1 MCILCT
7 QSIFMQGT
15 HSKGIDFLLFF
26 VKLFSESAFTQ
37 RSFVQM
43 DILCTHPM
51 FGPDS
56 GSGSW
61 NSLNFMYE
69 KVRMGAG
76 ANRRKRVDAF
86 LQASC
91 ALANA
96 SPGKALLRTCPVCT
110 HVTRLMI

>member
-1 MCILCT
+1 MLV
-7 QSIFMQGT
+7 QGM
-15 HSKGIDFLLFF
+15 
-26 VKLFSESAFTQ
+26 SA
-37 RSFVQM
+37 VQM

-61 NSLNFMYE
+61 HNLNFMYE
-69 KVRMGAG
+69 KVRIGAG

-91 ALANA
+91 DLAE
-96 SPGKALLRTCPVCT
+96 ALLGNARQGK
-110 HVTRLMI
+110 

>member
-1 MCILCT
+1 M
-7 QSIFMQGT
+7 
-15 HSKGIDFLLFF
+15 
-26 VKLFSESAFTQ
+26 
-37 RSFVQM
+37 QM

-69 KVRMGAG
+69 KVRIGAG

-91 ALANA
+91 ATAKLTLA
-96 SPGKALLRTCPVCT
+96 KAEQGE
-110 HVTRLMI
+110 

>member
-1 MCILCT
+1 
-7 QSIFMQGT
+7 
-15 HSKGIDFLLFF
+15 
-26 VKLFSESAFTQ
+26 
-37 RSFVQM
+37 M

-91 ALANA
+91 VPANA
-96 SPGKALLRTCPVCT
+96 LLGKAGQGKCK
-110 HVTRLMI
+110 HVTREMIRFLPGI